1 MPMCIY
7 GCVYLL
13 YMYLRARIYICI
25 YIHIHIYTHT
35 HAGCIHTYT
44 HFAGPKHASYFRVS
58 TLQKTSLCEKRSGS
72 AGSIMEISG
81 LDLMRLFTLV
91 EYQLNREK
99 STQGVQVTKMKIGH
113 WDDKNV
119 AFFCEITSG
128 NRDNIK

>member
-1 MPMCIY
+1 
-7 GCVYLL
+7 
-13 YMYLRARIYICI
+13 
-25 YIHIHIYTHT
+25 
-35 HAGCIHTYT
+35 
-44 HFAGPKHASYFRVS
+44 
-58 TLQKTSLCEKRSGS
+58 
-72 AGSIMEISG
+72 MEISG

-99 STQGVQVTKMKIGH
+99 STQGVQVTKMKIGN

>member
-1 MPMCIY
+1 MLGNEFEINHRKCANVYIWMCVSLIY
-7 GCVYLL
+7 VLKSTNI
-13 YMYLRARIYICI
+13 YMH
-25 YIHIHIYTHT
+25 IHIHIYTHT

-113 WDDKNV
+113 
-119 AFFCEITSG
+119 
-128 NRDNIK
+128 